1 MNEHETLARLL
12 DLANKL
18 QKRITEAEEIRARL
32 ADARED
38 ADHWPDV
45 HHTSR
50 PDGDIPDGDIPDGDI
65 PELPYFRRPD
75 DDSQAH

>member
-1 MNEHETLARLL
+1 MNEHDTLTRLL

-18 QKRITEAEEIRARL
+18 QKRLTESKEIRARL
-32 ADARED
+32 ANAWEEASR
-38 ADHWPDV
+38 WPEV
-45 HHTSR
+45 HHASR
-50 PDGDIPDGDIPDGDI
+50 PNGDIPDGDI